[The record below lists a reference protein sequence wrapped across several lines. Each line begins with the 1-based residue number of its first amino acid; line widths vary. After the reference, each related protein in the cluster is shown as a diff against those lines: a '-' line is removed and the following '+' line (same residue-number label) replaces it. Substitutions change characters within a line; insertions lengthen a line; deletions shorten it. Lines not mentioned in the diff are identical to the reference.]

1 MSRLGLILC
10 YYCVNIIVG
19 CLNGG
24 GQVRPDESVASKELL
39 DRVEAIYSAV
49 K

>member
-1 MSRLGLILC
+1 MSSS
-10 YYCVNIIVG
+10 CVFVG

-24 GQVRPDESVASKELL
+24 GQVRPSEPETPKELL